1 MIISGEVHYPRVPRE
16 LWVDRLKKLKR
27 AGFNSV
33 TLYFFWNFHEL
44 YPGVYDFSGQRD
56 VSSLMEE
63 IGKLGLSAIA
73 RVGPYDC
80 AEWDNGGHPAWISS
94 SGAKLRSLDPAYM
107 GPAERWLRVILSALS
122 KYDAKNGGNLV
133 GVQLENEY
141 FWGNIPYHE
150 ALAKIAREC
159 GIKVD
164 LYTNANRFAR
174 NTNFID
180 ALDMY
185 PDPWK
190 LDSVVSQL
198 KDIAV
203 TQPSFAPK
211 IMEYEGGWF
220 SKITKPLPTE
230 RGSIPAKWTR
240 MLFAAALAY
249 GSDLVSFYMFHGGTN
264 FARWTGRWMTTT
276 YDYDAMVRE
285 WGELSDRYYEVK
297 TVAKLAPLLE
307 GGEMVSEEKLDNG
320 RLRIRRKAGEALF
333 TFMVNNSD
341 QEWVDG
347 DVRVPARDVR
357 VTAQHLPFG
366 GMRVSSN
373 LDLLGIYGDTL
384 IFFGD
389 DGESFRI
396 DLEGGKV
403 TSRYGVDQEGAS
415 ITGKVSGISG
425 CLAEA
430 QDRRRVL
437 ILSRKLAQRT
447 WDFGYPLISD
457 AYYVEDADDREI
469 TAQLTGP
476 STFYLPFPLKDG
488 IPELAL
494 GKISVGASPSSQN
507 VSVVGAKEAALAT
520 EPKGHFDLPPSEE
533 DLGLWRGSVLSYTT
547 SLPKQA
553 EYCAIVNDLAISY
566 GAKVSSGYCLLEGR
580 AGPGPL
586 TLFVDFTGRPNH
598 PEWSFIPYK
607 SGLISPVLFGKKE
620 TKKLIN
626 WKYSYVDLGYR
637 YQPGLATFNDYSK
650 LLNEDLENQ
659 LSSAKDWSDSPIE
672 ARSPLVIVYS
682 KAEFE
687 SDGGPVTLRITGQ
700 RAPMAVILNGER
712 IYLGSGNDEFDTH
725 AYGHARAG
733 LNTLIIASPV
743 YSASGQV
750 RPAFSDVEV
759 TQWEGEAHG
768 YDVGL
773 LKEGEQRD
781 VAPGLSFSLSS
792 PSAITIAFDL
802 SQDLKGD
809 IVSPLYVQIDGPLV
823 AEVHLNG
830 QMVGHYYDIG
840 SQKRFYLPEPYLKQ
854 AGNELKLIALPTCEN
869 AQVKIAFGSYFSAK
883 KVKLKLSE

>member
-16 LWVDRLKKLKR
+16 LWVDRLKKLRR

-56 VSSLMEE
+56 VGSLMEE

-94 SGAKLRSLDPAYM
+94 SGAELRSLDPGYF
-107 GPAERWLRVILSALS
+107 GPAERWLRAILSALS
-122 KYDAKNGGNLV
+122 KYDAKNGGNV
-133 GVQLENEY
+133 IGVQLENEY
-141 FWGNIPYHE
+141 FWGNMPYHE

-159 GIKVD
+159 GVKVD

-190 LDSVVSQL
+190 LDSVVNQL

-240 MLFAAALAY
+240 MLFATALAY
-249 GSDLVSFYMFHGGTN
+249 GSDLISFYMFHGGTN

-307 GGEMVSEEKLDNG
+307 GSKLISEEKLDDG
-320 RLRIRRKAGEALF
+320 RLRIRRRAGEAVF
-333 TFMVNNSD
+333 TFSINNSD
-341 QEWVDG
+341 REWLEG

-357 VTAQHLPFG
+357 ITVQDLPFG

-373 LDLLGIYGDTL
+373 LDLLGIYGGTL

-389 DGESFRI
+389 EGEGFRVQVK
-396 DLEGGKV
+396 GGKIV
-403 TSRYGVDQEGAS
+403 STYGVEQQGAS

-425 CLAEA
+425 CLVEA
-430 QDRRRVL
+430 QDRRRILV
-437 ILSRKLAQRT
+437 LSRKLAQRT
-447 WDFGYPLISD
+447 WDFGFPVVSD
-457 AYYVEDADDREI
+457 AYYVEDADEREI

-476 STFYLPFPLKDG
+476 STLYLPLSLSDG

-494 GKISVGASPSSQN
+494 GKISVDVSPSPQR
-507 VSVVGAKEAALAT
+507 VTVTGAKEAPLPT
-520 EPKGHFDLPPSEE
+520 ETMGHFDLPPSEE
-533 DLGLWRGSVLSYTT
+533 DLGIWRGSILSYST
-547 SLPKQA
+547 SLPKRA
-553 EYCAIVNDLAISY
+553 DYCAVVNDFAVSY
-566 GAKVSSGYCLLEGR
+566 DGELSSGYCLVEGK
-580 AGPGPL
+580 AGPGKL
-586 TLFVDFTGRPNH
+586 TLFADFTGRPNH
-598 PEWSFIPYK
+598 PEWSFLPYK
-607 SGLISPVLFGKKE
+607 SGLVSPVLFGKKG
-620 TKKLIN
+620 TKKLEG
-626 WKYSYVDLGYR
+626 WKHSYVDLGYR

-650 LLNEDLENQ
+650 LLNEDLEKQ
-659 LSSAKDWSDSPIE
+659 LGAAKEWSDSLPE
-672 ARSPLVIVYS
+672 VKSPLLILYS

-687 SDGGPVTLRITGQ
+687 SEGGPITLRIRGQ
-700 RAPMAVILNGER
+700 RAPIAVILNGKR
-712 IYLGSGNDEFDTH
+712 VYLGRGNEDFDTYV
-725 AYGHARAG
+725 YGHAQAG
-733 LNTLIIASPV
+733 LNTLVIASPT

-750 RPAFSDVEV
+750 RPAFDDVEV

-773 LKEGEQRD
+773 LREGEQRELPRD
-781 VAPGLSFSLSS
+781 LSFTLSS
-792 PSAITIAFDL
+792 PSSISIAFDL
-802 SQDLKGD
+802 SQDPTGD
-809 IVSPLYVQIDGPLV
+809 DVSPLYVELDGPFV

-854 AGNELKLIALPTCEN
+854 AGNELKLIALPTRESP
-869 AQVKIAFGSYFSAK
+869 QVKVSFGSYFSAK
-883 KVKLKLSE
+883 KVNMKLSE

>member
-16 LWVDRLKKLKR
+16 LWIDRLKKLKR

-44 YPGVYDFSGQRD
+44 YPGIFDFSKQRD
-56 VSSLMEE
+56 VGFLIEE
-63 IGKLGLSAIA
+63 IGKLGLNVIA

-94 SGAKLRSLDPAYM
+94 SGAKLRSLDPGYM
-107 GPAERWLRVILSALS
+107 GPADRWLRMVLSVIS
-122 KYDAKNGGNLV
+122 KYDAKNGGNV
-133 GVQLENEY
+133 IGVQLENEY

-159 GIKVD
+159 GVKVD

-180 ALDMY
+180 TLDMY

-190 LDSVVSQL
+190 LDSVVGQL

-230 RGSIPAKWTR
+230 RGPIPAKWTR
-240 MLFAAALAY
+240 MLFATALAY
-249 GSDLVSFYMFHGGTN
+249 GSDLISFYMFHGGTN
-264 FARWTGRWMTTT
+264 FGRWTGRWMTTT

-307 GGEMVSEEKLDNG
+307 GSRMVSEEKLDDG
-320 RLRIRRKAGEALF
+320 RIRIVREARGALF
-333 TFMVNNSD
+333 AFRINNSD
-341 QEWVDG
+341 QEWLDG

-357 VTAQHLPFG
+357 ITVQDLNFG

-373 LDLLGIYGDTL
+373 IDLLGVYDDTV

-389 DGESFRI
+389 EGENFRVE
-396 DLEGGKV
+396 LNGGNLVSK
-403 TSRYGVDQEGAS
+403 YGVEQEGAS
-415 ITGKVSGISG
+415 VTGKISGVSG
-425 CLAEA
+425 CLVEAEG
-430 QDRRRVL
+430 RKRVL
-437 ILSRKLAQRT
+437 ILDRRHGQRT
-447 WDFGYPLISD
+447 WDFGYPIVSD
-457 AYYVEDADDREI
+457 AYYVEDADGSGI

-476 STFYLPFPLKDG
+476 STFYLPFQLKDG

-494 GKISVGASPSSQN
+494 GKLSAYVSPLP
-507 VSVVGAKEAALAT
+507 VSAKVLSAT
-520 EPKGHFDLPPSEE
+520 QAPLIVEPLGHFDNPPSEE
-533 DLGLWRGSVLSYTT
+533 DLGLWSGAILSYST

-553 EYCAIVNDLAISY
+553 DYAAVVNDFAVSY
-566 GAKVSSGYCLLEGR
+566 DGNVSSGYCVLEGK
-580 AGPGPL
+580 AGPGNL
-586 TLFVDFTGRPNH
+586 ALFVDFTGRPNH
-598 PEWSFIPYK
+598 PEWSFVPYK
-607 SGLISPVLFGKKE
+607 SGLVSPVLYGKKG
-620 TKKLIN
+620 TRKLTS
-626 WKYSYVDLGYR
+626 WKHSYVDLGYR

-650 LLNEDLENQ
+650 LLNEDLEKQ
-659 LSSAKDWSDSPIE
+659 LSAAKDWSESLPE
-672 ARSPLVIVYS
+672 VRSPLIILYS

-687 SDGGPVTLRITGQ
+687 SEGGPITLRISDQ
-700 RAPMAVILNGER
+700 KAPIAVMLNGNR
-712 IYLGSGNDEFDTH
+712 VYLGKGNDDFDTYV
-725 AYGHARAG
+725 YGQAQAG
-733 LNTLIIASPV
+733 VNTLVIASPV

-750 RPAFSDVEV
+750 RPAFGDVEV
-759 TQWEGEAHG
+759 TQWEGEARG
-768 YDVGL
+768 YEVGL
-773 LKEGEQRD
+773 LREGERRELSRD
-781 VAPGLSFSLSS
+781 LSFTASS
-792 PSAITIAFDL
+792 PSSISITFDL
-802 SQDLKGD
+802 SQDPTGD
-809 IVSPLYVQIDGPLV
+809 EISPLYVELDGPFV

-840 SQKRFYLPEPYLKQ
+840 SQKRFYLPEPYLKK
-854 AGNELKLIALPTCEN
+854 GDNELKLIVLPAREN
-869 AQVKIAFGSYFSAK
+869 AQVKVAFGSYFSAK
-883 KVKLKLSE
+883 KVKLHR